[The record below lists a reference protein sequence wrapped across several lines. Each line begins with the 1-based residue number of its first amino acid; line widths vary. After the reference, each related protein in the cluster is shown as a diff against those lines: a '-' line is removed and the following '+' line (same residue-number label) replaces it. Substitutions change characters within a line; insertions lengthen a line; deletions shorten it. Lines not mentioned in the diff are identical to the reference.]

1 MKLGHG
7 TQKTFK
13 EVVGDDLGRDQM
25 LQAFAF
31 NAREGDEE

>member
-1 MKLGHG
+1 MKLDHG
-7 TQKTFK
+7 MQKTLK

-31 NAREGDEE
+31 NAREGNEE